1 MCCRQTTL
9 ERLARNDKLAR
20 FQTSGKLDR
29 FQGVETT
36 IFLNDEVASR
46 GVDDSHTGFKG
57 KRNLPK

>member
-1 MCCRQTTL
+1 L

-36 IFLNDEVASR
+36 FFLNDEVASR